1 MGLLSRA
8 STLDET
14 EIKQGLAFSDFILK
28 YSLKSS
34 AMLEQNDMY
43 YIISQS
49 IDFDAYS
56 IISSNSTCDFWNG
69 ICKENN
75 KIYKFSGNDVSP
87 LLQLFSSKM
96 KEEIKEVYIYRNS
109 DSKILLSLNEIS
121 ESAAQD
127 FENITS
133 DNHSINIF
141 SLNPQIKENTA
152 VIKLMI
158 DFSEAIESF
167 LQSELKTND
176 SIFEKAK
183 LAIFNEIYNRFVCF
197 YNLPDAT
204 VKADKLLIKTVFITG
219 KAYSVELIT
228 NHFIFNLRD
237 LLGNNAELIRVDF
250 CGAATSCEQIQ
261 NFLQAE

>member
-8 STLDET
+8 STLDEN
-14 EIKQGLAFSDFILK
+14 ENKQGLAFSDFILK

-34 AMLEQNDMY
+34 AMLEHNGMD
-43 YIISQS
+43 YIITQS

-75 KIYKFSGNDVSP
+75 KIYKFTGTEISP
-87 LLQLFSSKM
+87 LLQLFSLNM
-96 KEEIKEVYIYRNS
+96 KEEIKEISIYRNS
-109 DSKILLSLNEIS
+109 ASNILLSFNEITK
-121 ESAAQD
+121 SAAED
-127 FENITS
+127 FENISS
-133 DNHSINIF
+133 DPRAVNIY
-141 SLNPQIKENTA
+141 SLNPQIKENTV

-167 LQSELKTND
+167 LQSEIKTDD
-176 SIFEKAK
+176 SLFEKAQTS
-183 LAIFNEIYNRFVCF
+183 IFNEIYNRFVCF

-204 VKADKLLIKTVFITG
+204 VKSGKNLLKTVFITG
-219 KAYSVELIT
+219 KAYSIELIT

-237 LLGNNAELIRVDF
+237 LLGNNAELIRVDY
-250 CGAATSCEQIQ
+250 CGAATSCDQIQ

>member
-8 STLDET
+8 STLDEI
-14 EIKQGLAFSDFILK
+14 EFKQGLAFSDFILK

-34 AMLEQNDMY
+34 AMLEPNDMY
-43 YIISQS
+43 YIITQS
-49 IDFDAYS
+49 IDFDANS
-56 IISSNSTCDFWNG
+56 IINSFSTCDFWNG
-69 ICKENN
+69 ICKENQ
-75 KIYKFSGNDVSP
+75 KIYNFTGNDISP
-87 LLQLFSSKM
+87 LLQLFSSNM
-96 KEEIKEVYIYRNS
+96 KDEIKEIYIYRNS
-109 DSKILLSLNEIS
+109 SSKILLSLNEITK
-121 ESAAQD
+121 EAAED

-133 DNHSINIF
+133 DVHSINIF
-141 SLNPQIKENTA
+141 ALNPQIKENTA

-167 LQSELKTND
+167 IQSEIKNND
-176 SIFEKAK
+176 SLFEKAQMS
-183 LAIFNEIYNRFVCF
+183 IFNEIYNRFVCF

-204 VKADKLLIKTVFITG
+204 VKAGKYLLKTVFITG

-228 NHFIFNLRD
+228 NHFIFNLRQ
-237 LLGNNAELIRVDF
+237 LLGNNAELIRVDY

>member
-8 STLDET
+8 STLDEN

-34 AMLEQNDMY
+34 AILEKNDMY
-43 YIISQS
+43 YIITQS
-49 IDFDAYS
+49 IGFDAYS
-56 IISSNSTCDFWNG
+56 ILSSNSTCDFWNG
-69 ICKENN
+69 IIKENQ
-75 KIYKFSGNDVSP
+75 KIYKFTGNDVSP
-87 LLQLFSSKM
+87 LLQLFSSNM

-109 DSKILLSLNEIS
+109 NSKILLSFNEIS
-121 ESAAQD
+121 EMAGKD

-133 DNHSINIF
+133 DAHEINIF
-141 SLNPQIKENTA
+141 SLNPQIKENSA

-167 LQSELKTND
+167 LQSEIKNND
-176 SIFEKAK
+176 SLFEKAQSS
-183 LAIFNEIYNRFVCF
+183 IYNEIYNRFVCF
-197 YNLPDAT
+197 YNFPDAT
-204 VKADKLLIKTVFITG
+204 VKAGKSLIKTVFITG

-228 NHFIFNLRD
+228 NHFIFNLRE
-237 LLGNNAELIRVDF
+237 LLGNNAELIRVDY

>member
-43 YIISQS
+43 YIITQS

-69 ICKENN
+69 ICKENK
-75 KIYKFSGNDVSP
+75 KIYKFSGNEVSP
-87 LLQLFSSKM
+87 LLQLFSSNM
-96 KEEIKEVYIYRNS
+96 KEKIEEVYIYRNS

-121 ESAAQD
+121 ESATQD

-133 DNHSINIF
+133 DIHSINI
-141 SLNPQIKENTA
+141 
-152 VIKLMI
+152 
-158 DFSEAIESF
+158 FSEAIESF
-167 LQSELKTND
+167 LQSELKTNN

>member
-14 EIKQGLAFSDFILK
+14 EIKQGLAFSDFILN

-34 AMLEQNDMY
+34 AMLESNDMY
-43 YIISQS
+43 YIITQI
-49 IDFDAYS
+49 IDFDADS
-56 IISSNSTCDFWNG
+56 IISSKSTCDFWDG
-69 ICKENN
+69 ICKENQ
-75 KIYKFSGNDVSP
+75 KIYKFSGNEISP
-87 LLQLFSSKM
+87 LLQLFSSNM
-96 KEEIKEVYIYRNS
+96 KDEIKEVYVYRNS
-109 DSKILLSLNEIS
+109 ASKILLSLCEITV
-121 ESAAQD
+121 SAADD

-133 DNHSINIF
+133 DAHSVNIF
-141 SLNPQIKENTA
+141 SLNPQIKENSA

-167 LQSELKTND
+167 LQSEIKSDD
-176 SIFEKAK
+176 SLFEKAQMS
-183 LAIFNEIYNRFVCF
+183 IFNEIYNRFICF
-197 YNLPDAT
+197 YNFPDAT
-204 VKADKLLIKTVFITG
+204 VKAGKYLLKTVFITG

-228 NHFIFNLRD
+228 NHFIFNLRK
-237 LLGNNAELIRVDF
+237 LLGNNAELIRVDY